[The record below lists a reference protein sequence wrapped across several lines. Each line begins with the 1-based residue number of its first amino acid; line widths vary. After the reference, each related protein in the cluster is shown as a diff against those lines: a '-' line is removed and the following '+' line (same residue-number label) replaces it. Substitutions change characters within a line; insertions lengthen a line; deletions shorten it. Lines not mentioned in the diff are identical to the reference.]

1 MSLAAMS
8 WSHDVLA
15 DALSRL
21 NNRDPMEHMVPES
34 RITLAWTLGDI
45 ELAESIAAS
54 YSPKTDAARD
64 NLKDLMTRVR
74 TPHSSASD
82 MEIYEAYVTSR
93 CTDPFRHPDI
103 DWDSFIPECDGPD
116 V

>member
-1 MSLAAMS
+1 MS
-8 WSHDVLA
+8 WSHDILS

-21 NNRDPMEHMVPES
+21 NKRDLMDHMVPES
-34 RITLAWTLGDI
+34 RIILAWSLGDI
-45 ELAESIAAS
+45 DLAESIADS
-54 YSPKTDAARD
+54 YSPNTEAKRD
-64 NLKDLMTRVR
+64 YLKDLMARVR

-82 MEIYEAYVTSR
+82 MEIYEAYVTSH

-103 DWDSFIPECDGPD
+103 DWDSFVPQCDGPD